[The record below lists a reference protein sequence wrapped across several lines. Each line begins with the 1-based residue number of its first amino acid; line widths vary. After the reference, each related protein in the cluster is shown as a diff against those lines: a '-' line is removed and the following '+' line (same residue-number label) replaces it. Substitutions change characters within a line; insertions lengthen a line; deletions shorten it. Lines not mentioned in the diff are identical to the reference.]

1 MVTRLTALALGLL
14 LSACSSSGTAPDGPH
29 ASGANAAVALEATQ
43 TRPLAVGQMAPDAS
57 ILSADGRHVRLSE
70 RLSRGPTLLVVYRGG
85 WCPFCTAHLAELA
98 RIEKDL
104 TGMGLQILAVS
115 PDRPE
120 LLAQEGYAKGA
131 EFNYELLSDQN
142 IELARA
148 FGLAFQVDAPTVELY
163 RGYGI
168 DLQQASGR
176 PHQVLPVP
184 AVYMIDSSGQIRFAH
199 ADPDYRERLDGA
211 AVLAAARTMVG
222 G

>member
-1 MVTRLTALALGLL
+1 MGTRFTALALTLL
-14 LSACSSSGTAPDGPH
+14 ASACSSSGTAPTDTAAP
-29 ASGANAAVALEATQ
+29 ANAAVALEATQ

-57 ILSADGRHVRLSE
+57 VLSADGRHVRLSE
-70 RLSRGPTLLVVYRGG
+70 RLSRAPTLLVVYRGG
-85 WCPFCTAHLAELA
+85 WCPYCTAHLAELA

-120 LLAQEGYAKGA
+120 LLAQEGYAKGT

-199 ADPDYRERLDGA
+199 ANPDYRERLDGA
-211 AVLAAARTMVG
+211 AVLAAARTMMG